1 MGEVRVHVRLTNI
14 NDEELVHQGQLSP
27 ERVRTHESDA
37 LVDTGAVCTVLPVDE
52 ESLQPR
58 MGRENVAHDASRGIV
73 GRKTIQPRMGRKNLI
88 RAFSEMGSFA
98 PSGALTGQCFFLH
111 TTYVVGYLPAP
122 SSRAEKLAWI
132 PMAQGC

>member
-1 MGEVRVHVRLTNI
+1 M
-14 NDEELVHQGQLSP
+14 HQGQLAP
-27 ERVRTHESDA
+27 HQVRTYEAGA

-73 GRKTIQPRMGRKNLI
+73 GRKIIQPRMGRKKLI
-88 RAFSEMGSFA
+88 RAFSGMDAFA
-98 PSGALTGQCFFLH
+98 PSLTGKGMLLFLH
-111 TTYVVGYLPAP
+111 TIYVVGYLLVPF
-122 SSRAEKLAWI
+122 SRAEKLAWI